1 MVNHLK
7 TTTFKK
13 YLLGLVNIL
22 LALALVG
29 IVAAA
34 VLVGSYILSAPKLTE
49 EDLTA
54 TVSSKIYD
62 MDGQLIADLG
72 TEKRSNATT
81 EEIPT
86 DLANAIVAIED
97 QRFYNHRGIDVIRI
111 AGSLLNNLAGGNL
124 QGGSTLDQQFIK
136 LTYFSTSAEDQTLKR
151 KVQEA
156 WLSLQLEQTKTKQE
170 ILTYYVNKVN
180 MSNRTYGMKTAS
192 ETFYGKELKELSLA
206 QLALLAGMPQA
217 PNQYDPYSYPEDAK
231 NRRDLVLS
239 EMLAEKY
246 IDNSQYEQAI
256 LTPITD
262 GLLPLSNDAAYPAYM
277 DNYLKQVVEE
287 VEKNTGYNLL
297 TTGMDIYTNVD
308 SAAQQ
313 QLWNIYNTD
322 MYVSYPDEL
331 LQVASTIIDVSNGKV
346 VAQLGAR
353 NQPSNVSFGINQA
366 VETNRDFGSTM
377 KPITDYAPAFE
388 NGVYSSTADI
398 IVDEPYNYPG
408 TSTPVNNWDKKYFGS
423 LTVKSAI
430 QYSRNVTAV
439 KALEATGLENSL
451 KFLNSVGINYPEIH
465 YSNAISSNTS
475 DTSREYG
482 ASSEK
487 MAAAYAAFANG
498 GTYYAPQYV
507 NKIVFS
513 DGTVKEFPQTG
524 TRVMSEETAYLMTD
538 MMKSVMEVG
547 YGLNA
552 SVAGVP
558 MAGKTGTSNYTDI
571 EMESIIAAIPEAAY
585 NTTVVPDENFVGYS
599 SQYAM
604 AVWTGYTNRMTP
616 ILDNSMRIASDVYH
630 NMMTFMHSDY
640 TATDWEVPSG
650 VVNFGGNY
658 YLRDSS
664 SLKNAYINYY
674 NSLSQSSSSS
684 STSSSSSS
692 STPASGTHDNGTQT
706 ETSTSDGTSTSDT
719 SSNQQ
724 NNGNTENTNQ

>member
-1 MVNHLK
+1 M
-7 TTTFKK
+7 
-13 YLLGLVNIL
+13 VNIL

-62 MDGQLIADLG
+62 KDGQLIADLG

-111 AGSLLNNLAGGNL
+111 AGSLLNNLTGGKL
-124 QGGSTLDQQFIK
+124 QGGSTLNQQFIK
-136 LTYFSTSAEDQTLKR
+136 LTYFSTSAEDQNLKR

-170 ILTYYVNKVN
+170 ILTYYVNKVY
-180 MSNRTYGMKTAS
+180 MSNGTYGMKTAS

-217 PNQYDPYSYPEDAK
+217 PNQYDPYSHPEDAK

-256 LTPITD
+256 LTPVTD

-277 DNYLKQVVEE
+277 DNYLKQVIEE

-423 LTVKSAI
+423 ITVKSAI

-558 MAGKTGTSNYTDI
+558 MAGKTGTSNYTDT

-585 NTTVVPDENFVGYS
+585 NTIVVPDENFVGYS

-674 NSLSQSSSSS
+674 NTLSQSSSSS
-684 STSSSSSS
+684 STSSSSTSSS
-692 STPASGTHDNGTQT
+692 STSSSSTSSSSSASTSASGTHDNGTQT

>member
-111 AGSLLNNLAGGNL
+111 AGSFLNNLAGGNL

-136 LTYFSTSAEDQTLKR
+136 LTYFSTSAEDQNLKR

-170 ILTYYVNKVN
+170 ILTYYVNKVY
-180 MSNRTYGMKTAS
+180 MSNGTYGMKTAS

-217 PNQYDPYSYPEDAK
+217 PNQYDPYSHPEDAK

-256 LTPITD
+256 LTPVTD

-558 MAGKTGTSNYTDI
+558 MAGKTGTSNYTDT

-585 NTTVVPDENFVGYS
+585 NTMVVPDENFVGYS

-616 ILDNSMRIASDVYH
+616 ILDNGMRIASDVYH

>member
-1 MVNHLK
+1 M
-7 TTTFKK
+7 
-13 YLLGLVNIL
+13 VNIL

-62 MDGQLIADLG
+62 KDGQLIADLG

-97 QRFYNHRGIDVIRI
+97 HRFYNHRGIDVIRI

-136 LTYFSTSAEDQTLKR
+136 LTYFSTSAEDQNLKR

-170 ILTYYVNKVN
+170 ILTYYVNKVY
-180 MSNRTYGMKTAS
+180 MSNGTYGMKTAS

-217 PNQYDPYSYPEDAK
+217 PNQYDPYSHPEDAK

-256 LTPITD
+256 LTPVTD

-277 DNYLKQVVEE
+277 DNYLKQVIEE

-430 QYSRNVTAV
+430 KYSRNVTAV

-552 SVAGVP
+552 SVTGVP
-558 MAGKTGTSNYTDI
+558 MAGKTGTSNYTDT

-585 NTTVVPDENFVGYS
+585 NTMVVPDENFVGYS

-674 NSLSQSSSSS
+674 NTLSQSSSSS
-684 STSSSSSS
+684 STSSSSTSS
-692 STPASGTHDNGTQT
+692 SSSASTSASGTHDNGTQT

>member
-136 LTYFSTSAEDQTLKR
+136 LTYFSTSAEDQNLKR

-170 ILTYYVNKVN
+170 ILTYYVNKVY
-180 MSNRTYGMKTAS
+180 MSNGTYGMKTAS

-217 PNQYDPYSYPEDAK
+217 PNQYDPYSHPEDAK

-256 LTPITD
+256 LTPVTD

-277 DNYLKQVVEE
+277 DNYLKQVIEE

-558 MAGKTGTSNYTDI
+558 MAGKTGTSNYTDT

-585 NTTVVPDENFVGYS
+585 NTMVVPDENFVGYS

-616 ILDNSMRIASDVYH
+616 ILDNGMRIASDVYH